1 MGLPLACGAISGRK
15 SWFSADSGG
24 NTVDSPEC
32 GKKGEG
38 LTGVR
43 GRVYRSIWFEQ
54 VFE

>member
-1 MGLPLACGAISGRK
+1 MGVSLACGGISGRK
-15 SWFSADSGG
+15 GWFSADSGK
-24 NTVDSPEC
+24 NTVDFPEC

>member
-1 MGLPLACGAISGRK
+1 VAAMESTSLERDWPEQKRTTMSLPDGVPART
-15 SWFSADSGG
+15 W
-24 NTVDSPEC
+24 
-32 GKKGEG
+32 G